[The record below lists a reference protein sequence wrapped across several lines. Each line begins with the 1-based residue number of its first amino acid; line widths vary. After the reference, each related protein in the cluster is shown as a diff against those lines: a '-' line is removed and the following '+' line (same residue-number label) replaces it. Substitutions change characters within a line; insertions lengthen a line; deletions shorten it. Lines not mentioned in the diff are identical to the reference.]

1 MSVSRLIIVTALLTG
16 MAICRY
22 ARAEDTTEEPE
33 PSIEDMLGEI
43 EAHKESSTPPAGKT
57 PTPGPSPSK
66 PKSSEAPPPE
76 RSTPGKKP
84 SWIGAK
90 SPTRSKDVDA
100 MRKIVEKRAN
110 ESYEMLRK
118 EGDKWGVV
126 QLFIRLENFKAAAKA
141 LYPMLTSRHTGGQH
155 SRYLSS
161 LGRIELEYA
170 RVMRELGNEPVALAN
185 IKEHRARYAAALNQT
200 YPPGTSTRAQVAKQL
215 AFVEGYREQRSRVAE
230 LEAAIAK
237 RPDGDTLLEL
247 AELCRP
253 ENYKASLALRW
264 LTSLFRLVD
273 ECSDHPAAK
282 DGTAFWQLQKAL
294 TYHRVHEESIEIL
307 KAILIQFPESEA
319 AKNHDCLWDLAE
331 SYSALGD
338 MRADQ
343 FVRRRALVYG
353 KTAVQAYVNAIKTY
367 EHFKKTA
374 PEKDWRNHVRKF
386 ESGPRPSYADA
397 GIEHAKLKIA
407 SLSRR

>member
-1 MSVSRLIIVTALLTG
+1 MSVSRLVIVTALLTG
-16 MAICRY
+16 MAICRH
-22 ARAEDTTEEPE
+22 ARAEDAAEEPE
-33 PSIEDMLGEI
+33 PSIEDMLSEI
-43 EAHKESSTPPAGKT
+43 EAQKERSDLPAGPSAKT
-57 PTPGPSPSK
+57 PASVPQPSK
-66 PKSSEAPPPE
+66 PKANGAPEATPPE
-76 RSTPGKKP
+76 RSTPAKKP

-110 ESYEMLRK
+110 ESYEMLRR

-170 RVMRELGNEPVALAN
+170 RIMRELGNEPAALAN
-185 IKEHRARYAAALNQT
+185 IKEHRIRYAAALKAT
-200 YPPGTSTRAQVAKQL
+200 YPPGSSTRAQVEKQL

-230 LEAAIAK
+230 LEAAITK
-237 RPDGDTLLEL
+237 KPDGDTLLEL

-253 ENYKASLALRW
+253 GNYKAELPLRW
-264 LTSLFRLVD
+264 LTSVFRVVD
-273 ECSDHPAAK
+273 EFPDHPAAR
-282 DGTAFWQLQKAL
+282 DGTCLWQLHKAL
-294 TYHRVHEESIEIL
+294 VHHRVYEESIEIL
-307 KAILIQFPESEA
+307 KAIMIQFPESEA

-343 FVRRRALVYG
+343 LGRRR
-353 KTAVQAYVNAIKTY
+353 
-367 EHFKKTA
+367 
-374 PEKDWRNHVRKF
+374 
-386 ESGPRPSYADA
+386 SRPTPT
-397 GIEHAKLKIA
+397 
-407 SLSRR
+407 R

>member
-1 MSVSRLIIVTALLTG
+1 
-16 MAICRY
+16 
-22 ARAEDTTEEPE
+22 
-33 PSIEDMLGEI
+33 
-43 EAHKESSTPPAGKT
+43 PA
-57 PTPGPSPSK
+57 
-66 PKSSEAPPPE
+66 

-100 MRKIVEKRAN
+100 LRKIVEKRAN
-110 ESYEMLRK
+110 ESYEMLRR

-141 LYPMLTSRHTGGQH
+141 LYPLLTSRHTGGQH

-161 LGRIELEYA
+161 LGLIELEYA
-170 RVMRELGNEPVALAN
+170 RVMRELGKEPVALAN
-185 IKEHRARYAAALNQT
+185 IKEHRIRYAAALKQT
-200 YPPGTSTRAQVAKQL
+200 YPPGSTTQARVAKQL

-237 RPDGDTLLEL
+237 KPDGETLLEL

-253 ENYKASLALRW
+253 GNYKAELPLRW
-264 LTSLFRLVD
+264 LTSVFRLVD
-273 ECSDHPAAK
+273 ECSDHPAAR
-282 DGTAFWQLQKAL
+282 DGTAFWQLHKAL
-294 TYHRVHEESIEIL
+294 VHHRVYEESIEIL
-307 KAILIQFPESEA
+307 KAIMIQFPESEA
-319 AKNHDCLWDLAE
+319 AKNHDCLWDLAK

-343 FVRRRALVYG
+343 FARRRALVYG
-353 KTAVQAYVNAIKTY
+353 KTAVQAYANAIKTY

-374 PEKDWRNHVRKF
+374 PEKDPRNHVRKY
-386 ESGPRPSYADA
+386 ESGPRPSLADA